1 MPFKKQLPVLN
12 SHVPK
17 PIVSAVQFANQ
28 TKQFGGATMDVH
40 SFRVAQPGEHITFV
54 GGQRDSKGKSIPEE
68 TIPHEALT
76 MPKVLQKAKEV
87 RRQMG
92 PGRGSSLGAW
102 APEDNRG
109 VVLDA
114 SKGYQTEPLAMK
126 DAQSTNQEAIYSMT
140 KGELRNKKYNP
151 RKAKG

>member
-17 PIVSAVQFANQ
+17 PIVSAVQFANH
-28 TKQFGGATMDVH
+28 TKEFGGATMDVR
-40 SFRVAQPGEHITFV
+40 SYRVAQPGDHVTFV

-68 TIPHEALT
+68 VIPQEQLT
-76 MPKVLQKAKEV
+76 MPKVLNKAKEV

-92 PGRGSSLGAW
+92 PGRGSSLGSW
-102 APEDNRG
+102 VPGDNRG

-140 KGELRNKKYNP
+140 KGEIPNKRYNP